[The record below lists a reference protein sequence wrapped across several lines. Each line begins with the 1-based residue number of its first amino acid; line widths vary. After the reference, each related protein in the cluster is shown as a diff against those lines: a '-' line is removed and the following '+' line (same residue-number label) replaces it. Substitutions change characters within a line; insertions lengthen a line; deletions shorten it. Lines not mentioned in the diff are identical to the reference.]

1 MKRIAILVSL
11 AAGLAAAAPACGGK
25 SKPAE
30 GPTGGAAYGG
40 ATYGTLSGEAAG
52 QGYGGAAYGGAG
64 YGDSAYQPTEFSPP
78 LADWSTECNAYKAEI
93 QRYASC
99 DKVTPEARAALADA
113 STAMDDGLKQMQDPS
128 ITDAVRQQV
137 AGACRQ
143 ATAALQQA
151 LASIGC
157 K

>member
-30 GPTGGAAYGG
+30 APATGGAQYGTISGEEGGDSYGG
-40 ATYGTLSGEAAG
+40 ATYG
-52 QGYGGAAYGGAG
+52 GAG
-64 YGDSAYQPTEFSPP
+64 YGNTAYQPTEFSPP
-78 LADWSTECNAYKAEI
+78 LADWRTECDAYKAEI
-93 QRYASC
+93 QRYAGC
-99 DKVTPEARAALADA
+99 DKVTPEARSALADA
-113 STAMDDGLKQMQDPS
+113 SNAMDDGLKQMNDPN

-151 LASIGC
+151 LAQYGC